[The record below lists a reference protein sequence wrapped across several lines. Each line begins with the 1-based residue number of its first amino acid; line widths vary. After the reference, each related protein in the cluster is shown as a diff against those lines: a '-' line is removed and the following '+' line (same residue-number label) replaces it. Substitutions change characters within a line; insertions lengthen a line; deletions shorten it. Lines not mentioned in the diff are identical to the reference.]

1 MFSKGA
7 PLSQPAWL
15 PGCCRAGLCLTLP
28 LTRSVWYWGYCSV
41 YDSGGYVQELGLS
54 LEESRAQL
62 GFLQLHNWIDNR

>member
-1 MFSKGA
+1 M
-7 PLSQPAWL
+7 
-15 PGCCRAGLCLTLP
+15 
-28 LTRSVWYWGYCSV
+28 